1 MDSIFY
7 IYLFVLL
14 PLMVGM
20 MFVPMNGVYGIR
32 CPWSMYSVN
41 TWRIVHKYGGY
52 MGAILFAAA
61 SPAIFTGLIGMHY
74 NIFVLIVGLCAGSLI
89 FSYFVYKSEKHGAN
103 YNSRTVGL
111 LGGNLAMASV
121 SIVLSLA
128 VLLCLNY
135 SLLRWNRFAV
145 QRLQPTLTRKE

>member
-32 CPWSMYSVN
+32 CPWSMYSEN

-52 MGAILFAAA
+52 MGQ
-61 SPAIFTGLIGMHY
+61 Y
-74 NIFVLIVGLCAGSLI
+74 
-89 FSYFVYKSEKHGAN
+89 
-103 YNSRTVGL
+103 
-111 LGGNLAMASV
+111 
-121 SIVLSLA
+121 
-128 VLLCLNY
+128 CLQ
-135 SLLRWNRFAV
+135 LHLRLYLRD
-145 QRLQPTLTRKE
+145 